1 MRYVRR
7 RYLAVRVEGS
17 DTIDESELVKAV
29 WGMIYQLFGEYGASQ
44 AGMSHI
50 AFKNNRGITIL
61 RCSHNAL
68 DMTRTAI
75 AAISEINKIQVVL
88 RVVAV
93 SGTLRALR
101 RKIHQ
106 PRMK

>member
-7 RYLAVRVEGS
+7 RYLGVRVESS
-17 DTIDESELVKAV
+17 DAIDESELVKAV

-44 AGMSHI
+44 AGMIHI
-50 AFKNNRGITIL
+50 DLKHNREITVF

-68 DMTRTAI
+68 DMIRAAI
-75 AAISEINKIQVVL
+75 AAISEINEKQVVL

-93 SGTLRALR
+93 SGTLRALSG
-101 RKIHQ
+101 KIHQ
-106 PRMK
+106 LRVK